1 MTVDINK
8 YFVEYYRFLT
18 GDTLEEKKRIKC
30 INPMHQD
37 KRPSM
42 VFYTTRTPHL
52 YCFGCQRLFN
62 IYDIGSI
69 LAGKSPEEVET
80 DIYTHIDPSADPQKI
95 KDLSSWMLMILNE
108 ITDMASQELN
118 TKLSLEGRSYLA
130 KKGIN
135 QELCMK
141 YSIGHINKADA
152 FINRLKQK
160 ISDDTYAQIDKHF
173 YIKNNLRNN
182 SIIFPLKEGGK
193 TIGLCTRLLDDK
205 TQKYISSKN
214 SILFQKKKFLYNNQV
229 LKNIKE
235 DTIYLTEGI
244 TDSIKLSQE
253 GFKAVS
259 PLGLN
264 ISTEQMDQIKESQ
277 VRKIYMIFDPDD
289 AGVKAFIKF
298 IDTTASVGHDLKY
311 YTVYGL
317 DTDVDEYIQRE
328 GSQGIRKL
336 IKENTYSWSEYYAAF
351 GPALK
356 KRDQY
361 DQIIKTLAMEEP
373 EKFEA
378 ISKILSQS
386 WQICNKEYKPDQ
398 DIKQD
403 LIHKKTILI
412 NEKKK
417 KLEAELCYYQ
427 QEMKDLLNQQLNLIQ
442 EVK

>member
-42 VFYTTRTPHL
+42 VFYSTRTPHL

-62 IYDIGSI
+62 IYDIGNV
-69 LAGKSPEEVET
+69 LAGKTPEEVED

-95 KDLSSWMLMILNE
+95 KDLSCFMLNILEE
-108 ITDMASQELN
+108 IKNMACQELSS
-118 TKLSLEGRSYLA
+118 KLSLEGRYYLT
-130 KKGIN
+130 KKGIDH
-135 QELCMK
+135 ELCMK
-141 YSIGHINKADA
+141 YNIGHINKADT

-160 ISDDTYAQIDKHF
+160 ISEDTYAQIDKYF

-182 SIIFPLKEGGK
+182 SIIFPLKEEGK

-214 SILFQKKKFLYNNQV
+214 TILFQKKKFLYNNQV

-277 VRKIYMIFDPDD
+277 VRKVYMIFDPDD

-351 GPALK
+351 SPALK
-356 KRDQY
+356 KKNQY
-361 DQIIKTLAMEEP
+361 DQIIKTMAMEAP
-373 EKFEA
+373 EKFENL
-378 ISKILSQS
+378 SKILSQS
-386 WQICNKEYKPDQ
+386 WQICHKEYKNEQ
-398 DIKQD
+398 EIKQD
-403 LIHKKTILI
+403 LIHQKTLLI

-417 KLEAELCYYQ
+417 KLETEISYYQ
-427 QEMKDLLNQQLNLIQ
+427 QEMKELLNQQLELIQ
-442 EVK
+442 EVR